1 MSAPIRVVV
10 VEDSAVQRAHLVA
23 LLEREGRIEVVEQA
37 TDVAGAVDAVG
48 RHAPDVVTMDLEI
61 PGGPADRPGG
71 VVALE
76 RIMERIPVPVLA
88 LSAHAAPGGTLAIEA
103 LDAGAVDVFPK
114 PGRWTDEDAAA
125 LRRRIGVLSR
135 VPVVRRTPRRTPPAV
150 PAATPPPGR
159 AGPGP
164 VVGLVAST
172 GGPSALREVLRGL
185 HGLPAPILVV
195 QHIHPDFTG
204 SFATWLQDATG
215 VPVRVAERGAR
226 PCPGTVH
233 VAPPGL
239 HLRLGP
245 GGRLDPGAEPR
256 LRSVPSGDE
265 LLRSLAVHAGADAIG
280 VVLTGMGDDGADGLL
295 AIRRRGGATI
305 AQDEA
310 TSVVDGM
317 PRVARERGAAEQVL
331 PLGDVADAVAAQV
344 RRRAAR

>member
-10 VEDSAVQRAHLVA
+10 VEDSAVQRAHLVS
-23 LLEREGRIEVVEQA
+23 LLEAEGRIEVVEQA
-37 TDVAGAVDAVG
+37 TDVGGAVEAVG

-61 PGGPADRPGG
+61 PGGPPERSGG
-71 VVALE
+71 LVALE
-76 RIMERIPVPVLA
+76 RIMAEHPVPVLA

-114 PGRWTDEDAAA
+114 PGRWTDDDAAA

-135 VPVVRRTPRRTPPAV
+135 VAVVRRSPRRASPAV
-150 PAATPPPGR
+150 PAVAPVPTTGR
-159 AGPGP
+159 GP

-172 GGPSALREVLRGL
+172 GGPSALRDVVRGL
-185 HGLPAPILVV
+185 RGLPAPILVV

-204 SFATWLQDATG
+204 SFARWLQDATG
-215 VPVRVAERGAR
+215 VPAQLAERGTR
-226 PCPGTVH
+226 PRAGTVH

-239 HLRLGP
+239 HLRLGA

-256 LRSVPSGDE
+256 VRSVPSGDE
-265 LLRSLAVHAGADAIG
+265 LLRSLAAHAGADAIG

-331 PLGDVADAVAAQV
+331 PLGDIAAAVAAQV
-344 RRRAAR
+344 RRRGAR